1 MQSVKSTEQ
10 GQKKGEMRMYENRTV
25 EEVCREFSVD
35 LRTGLSAA
43 EVEVRQRHYG
53 ENELREAPPRSLIVR
68 IGAQLCDSLIFV
80 LFAAAGISLLL
91 GEYGDAGVI
100 LAVVVLNATV
110 GVIQEGKAEK
120 ALESLKRMTQLEA
133 VVIREGKEREIARAG
148 AGAGGS
154 GRARCRA
161 AGSSPTCVLPR
172 QLKCGQKNQR

>member
-1 MQSVKSTEQ
+1 M
-10 GQKKGEMRMYENRTV
+10 
-25 EEVCREFSVD
+25 
-35 LRTGLSAA
+35 
-43 EVEVRQRHYG
+43 
-53 ENELREAPPRSLIVR
+53 R

-161 AGSSPTCVLPR
+161 AGSSRPASYR
-172 QLKCGQKNQR
+172 DS

>member
-1 MQSVKSTEQ
+1 
-10 GQKKGEMRMYENRTV
+10 MYENRTV

-133 VVIREGKEREIARAG
+133 VVIREGKEREIAARELVPG
-148 AGAGGS
+148 IWSCSMPGG
-154 GRARCRA
+154 RFQ
-161 AGSSPTCVLPR
+161 PTCVLPR
-172 QLKCGQKNQR
+172 QLKCGLKNQR

>member
-1 MQSVKSTEQ
+1 
-10 GQKKGEMRMYENRTV
+10 MYENRTV

-133 VVIREGKEREIARAG
+133 VVIRDGKAWVTEASCPDQICMDQGQVSQEGEMIVCLPNRMTARVMG
-148 AGAGGS
+148 A
-154 GRARCRA
+154 
-161 AGSSPTCVLPR
+161 P
-172 QLKCGQKNQR
+172 

>member
-1 MQSVKSTEQ
+1 MCASGHSF
-10 GQKKGEMRMYENRTV
+10 G
-25 EEVCREFSVD
+25 
-35 LRTGLSAA
+35 
-43 EVEVRQRHYG
+43 
-53 ENELREAPPRSLIVR
+53 
-68 IGAQLCDSLIFV
+68 DSLIFV

-133 VVIREGKEREIARAG
+133 VVIREGKSGRLPRG

-161 AGSSPTCVLPR
+161 AGSSRPASYR
-172 QLKCGQKNQR
+172 DS

>member
-1 MQSVKSTEQ
+1 
-10 GQKKGEMRMYENRTV
+10 MYENRTV

-120 ALESLKRMTQLEA
+120 ALESLKRMK
-133 VVIREGKEREIARAG
+133 I
-148 AGAGGS
+148 
-154 GRARCRA
+154 GRAH
-161 AGSSPTCVLPR
+161 V
-172 QLKCGQKNQR
+172 

>member
-1 MQSVKSTEQ
+1 M
-10 GQKKGEMRMYENRTV
+10 
-25 EEVCREFSVD
+25 
-35 LRTGLSAA
+35 
-43 EVEVRQRHYG
+43 
-53 ENELREAPPRSLIVR
+53 R

-133 VVIREGKEREIARAG
+133 VVIREGKEREIAARELVRG
-148 AGAGGS
+148 IWSCSMPGG
-154 GRARCRA
+154 RFQ
-161 AGSSPTCVLPR
+161 PTRVLPR
-172 QLKCGQKNQR
+172 QLKCGLKNQR

>member
-1 MQSVKSTEQ
+1 
-10 GQKKGEMRMYENRTV
+10 MYENRTV

-133 VVIREGKEREIARAG
+133 VVIREGKGWRLPRGSWCRDLVVLDAG
-148 AGAGGS
+148 
-154 GRARCRA
+154 RQFQ
-161 AGSSPTCVLPR
+161 PTRVLPR

>member
-1 MQSVKSTEQ
+1 
-10 GQKKGEMRMYENRTV
+10 MYENRTV

-35 LRTGLSAA
+35 LADRLIGSGSGGATA
-43 EVEVRQRHYG
+43 HYG

-120 ALESLKRMTQLEA
+120 ALESLKRMT
-133 VVIREGKEREIARAG
+133 R
-148 AGAGGS
+148 
-154 GRARCRA
+154 
-161 AGSSPTCVLPR
+161 
-172 QLKCGQKNQR
+172 